1 MHPQV
6 PEPSALPRQLQTPA
20 PENDSQQFRPHAPPD
35 AVEASRPS
43 RPIATACASH
53 QPPSPFEAP
62 LTRRSLLAAASLG
75 SVASVLGGCGSGG
88 TGSAA
93 QTTSLPAGTS
103 AVQGTVGP
111 LGQVVQANLEQVKA
125 TVSAIADPI
134 TGTPPVIP
142 DYDALFA
149 AAGRLDASVHPAQSV
164 ATIAQL
170 LGRAVDV
177 GNDAPSPTYP
187 LAFPRD
193 HAFHPTMG
201 LEWYYICLHLRV
213 TDGAGTPGRIGVMAI
228 LDKQRVVGLSIAQRF
243 GWTDIAST
251 VFASMV
257 TATVDMPAGKSITR
271 RSTNVQ
277 WPAAGGSASFSAPGE
292 PLGFTCGRDSLRGSL
307 DVLPLAMTIDDST
320 NLAMALTLL
329 PAPGLTAPNAF
340 FLQGIPDALTAG
352 TGLTP
357 VPTPGIYYSWPQ
369 VQVDTSASPT
379 ITVDGRMY
387 TITGGT
393 GWIDHQLLMQSIENP
408 AGATSPIPFT
418 DDRRPYSGWCWQ
430 FFNLENGDA
439 FTGSAFEN
447 WYIST
452 TPQISYGY
460 YVTPNAGRW
469 TSLYISGDLALSG
482 FQGFRAIPGD
492 ASSPIV
498 RIPSTRTYSNVK
510 SILGLGTALQGTA
523 TPWLAEGTFNFPGL
537 QTVNETPAD
546 YVDTSGVKGRNGLG
560 YCESVGFE
568 SDDSYRARAL
578 LFLQG

>member
-1 MHPQV
+1 MNPQDH
-6 PEPSALPRQLQTPA
+6 EPNELP
-20 PENDSQQFRPHAPPD
+20 SH
-35 AVEASRPS
+35 PS
-43 RPIATACASH
+43 RSVLEAPQNLRHIDNGKSSQ
-53 QPPSPFEAP
+53 QPPSLLVAP
-62 LTRRSLLAAASLG
+62 VTRRRLLAVASLG
-75 SVASVLGGCGSGG
+75 SVATVLGGCGSGG
-88 TGSAA
+88 AGSTAIATSPPASASAA
-93 QTTSLPAGTS
+93 QGAIGSIGR
-103 AVQGTVGP
+103 
-111 LGQVVQANLEQVKA
+111 VVQANLEQVKA
-125 TVSAIADPI
+125 TVSAISDPI

-149 AAGRLDASVHPAQSV
+149 AAGRLDSSLHAAQSV

-177 GNDAPSPTYP
+177 GNDAPSATYP

-228 LDKQRVVGLSIAQRF
+228 LDKQRVVGLPVAQRF
-243 GWTDIAST
+243 GWTDTAST

-257 TATVDMPAGKSITR
+257 TATVDTPAGKSITR

-277 WPAAGGSASFSAPGE
+277 WPAAGGSASFSVAGE
-292 PLGFTCGRDSLRGSL
+292 PLGFTCGRDSLRGSV
-307 DVLPLAMTIDDST
+307 DVLPLTMNIDDSA
-320 NLAMALTLL
+320 NLSMTLKLL
-329 PAPGLTAPNAF
+329 PAPGFTAPNAF
-340 FLQGIPDALTAG
+340 FLQGIPDAQTAG

-369 VQVDTSASPT
+369 VQVDVSASPT
-379 ITVDGRMY
+379 ITVDGRVY
-387 TITGGT
+387 TVTGGT
-393 GWIDHQLLMQSIENP
+393 GWIDHQVLMQSLDNP

-469 TSLYISGDLALSG
+469 TSLFISGDLALGG

-498 RIPSTRTYSNVK
+498 RIPTTRTYSNVK

>member
-1 MHPQV
+1 MNHHA
-6 PEPSALPRQLQTPA
+6 PEPDEIPALPA
-20 PENDSQQFRPHAPPD
+20 PSLLDAP
-35 AVEASRPS
+35 V
-43 RPIATACASH
+43 
-53 QPPSPFEAP
+53 
-62 LTRRSLLAAASLG
+62 TRRAMLAVASLG
-75 SVASVLGGCGSGG
+75 GVASVLGGCG
-88 TGSAA
+88 TGAPSATTPA
-93 QTTSLPAGTS
+93 TSLPAS
-103 AVQGTVGP
+103 ASTVQGAVGP
-111 LGQVVQANLEQVKA
+111 IGRVVQANLEQVKA

-134 TGTPPVIP
+134 TGTAPVIP

-149 AAGRLDASVHPAQSV
+149 AAGRLGASAHPAQSV

-177 GNDAPSPTYP
+177 GNDAPSATYP

-193 HAFHPTMG
+193 HHFHPTMG
-201 LEWYYICLHLRV
+201 LEWYYVCLHLRV
-213 TDGAGTPGRIGVMAI
+213 TDGGGTPGRIGVMAI
-228 LDKQRVVGLSIAQRF
+228 LDKQRVVGLPVAQRF
-243 GWTDIAST
+243 GWTDTAST
-251 VFASMV
+251 VFTSMV
-257 TATVDMPAGKSITR
+257 TATVDLPSRTSITR

-277 WPAAGGSASFSAPGE
+277 WPAAGGSASFSVPGQ
-292 PLGFTCGRDSLRGSL
+292 PLAFTCGSDSLGGSV
-307 DVLPLAMTIDDST
+307 DVLPLALTIDDGS
-320 NLAMALTLL
+320 NLSMALTLL
-329 PAPGLTAPNAF
+329 PAPGFTAPNAF
-340 FLQGIPDALTAG
+340 FLQGIPNAQTAG

-369 VQVDTSASPT
+369 VQVDMSAAPS
-379 ITVDGRMY
+379 ITVEGQVY

-393 GWIDHQLLMQSIENP
+393 GWIDHQLLMQSIDNP

-452 TPQISYGY
+452 TPQLSYGY
-460 YVTPNAGRW
+460 YVTPNAGQW
-469 TSLYISGDLALSG
+469 TALYINGDLSLSG

-492 ASSPIV
+492 TSSPIV
-498 RIPSTRTYSNVK
+498 RIPTTRTYSNVK
-510 SILGLGTALQGTA
+510 SILNLGTALQGTA
-523 TPWLAEGTFNFPGL
+523 TPWQAEGTFNFPGL

-546 YVDTSGVKGRNGLG
+546 YVDTSGVPGRNGIG

-578 LFLQG
+578 AFLQG